1 MALSPF
7 HPIIATWFTRRF
19 GAPTEAQSKGWPA
32 ILAYKDTLI
41 AAPTG
46 SGKTLAAFLACLDRL
61 LREGIAGPLSPHPRV
76 LYISPLKALSNDVQR
91 NLQTPLEEIRAL
103 ASAEGIHFPEI
114 RIGVRTGDTP
124 QNERRTMLRK
134 PPHILITTPE
144 SLYLLLTAES
154 SRKLLTGIETV
165 IVDEIHALAR
175 DKRGAHLS
183 LSLARLDALCEKR
196 PVRIGLSATQKPI
209 ERMAQFLVGADRL
222 DAVAQ
227 PLCTIIDTGHL
238 RELDL
243 AIESPLSPLSAV
255 CSNAQ
260 WKEVYEQLGAMI
272 QCHRSTLIFV
282 NTRRL
287 SERVTHNL
295 SELIGEEHI
304 TSHHGSLSKKS
315 RLSAEQRLKSGE
327 LKAIVATASLE
338 LGIDIGYIDLVIQ
351 IGSPRAIATFL
362 QRIGRSGHALGK
374 IPKGRLIALTRDEL
388 LESIAL
394 IRAVR
399 AGRLD
404 QTTIPKGPL
413 DILAQQI
420 VALCAAEEW
429 DEAALFTLVRKA
441 FPYGDLEKSD
451 FDALLTMLSEGIP
464 SSNGRKGAHLYRDQ
478 IQGRLKARRGA
489 RIAALTSGGAIPDL
503 ADYKVVAEPDRITVG
518 SVDEDFAI
526 ESLAGDVFLLG
537 NTSWRIQ
544 QVRSGEVIVHDAHG
558 AAPTIPFWRGEAPSR
573 TAALSQEVSD
583 LRQAIA
589 ARLDDPKRATQWLMG
604 EAVLSEANAEACV
617 DYLAAQQAATGM
629 IPTADHLLFERFFD
643 ESGGMQ
649 LVIHSPLGGR
659 VNRAYG
665 LALRKRFCRRFDFEL
680 QASADDNGLVLSLGP
695 QQGFALE
702 EVMQMIRPE
711 GARAMLTQAL
721 LPSPFFQNRWRWN
734 TTRALVVLRQHGGKR
749 TPPPLQRF
757 RADDLLTNV
766 FPALTA
772 CPDNGT
778 YAGNIDI
785 PDHPLIRQTVHDV
798 LHEAMDVDSWLS
810 LIENIV
816 SKNIAVTCIDT
827 REPSPFS
834 YQLLNA
840 QPYAF
845 LDGAPLEERR
855 ARAVATRRTLSVESL
870 HDLGHLDPEAIRQ
883 VRSEAWPLI
892 RDADELHDFLLSIGL
907 LPEAETTSRSPLL
920 SEDTPGTSWGHFFE
934 TLRSTGRASRATDA
948 KGLRFWIAAE
958 STPMVQAVRTDLAL
972 KNDLRIPE
980 AFQKSWDKAEAWV
993 HLVRGRMDCIGPCT
1007 ASALANTLGLPKAAV
1022 DAALERL
1029 EGEGAVLRGRFTQG
1043 QEKNEP
1049 GETEDK
1055 EYCAR
1060 HLLARIH
1067 RLTLNALRQ
1076 QMAPVTPEAL
1086 ISFLL
1091 EWQHTT
1097 KATQRRGRE
1106 GLLEVIASLQG
1117 FEIPAVV
1124 WERHILPTRVSDYKS
1139 QCLDELAFS
1148 GEICWGRVKQGTT
1161 RNASRILPI
1170 SLMLREDVP
1179 WLRLQA
1185 AQDAEVLQN
1194 GLSGDAVAIFDLLKH
1209 DGALFFNEL
1218 QKKTRLL
1225 PTQLEKSL
1233 WELAAAGHVH
1243 GDGFSAIRALS
1254 KTTAPRAHL
1263 SSRKKTTSASLR
1275 QRAKRFWGGRPPV
1288 TPSSGTGRWGLMSNR
1303 DGAATEEA
1311 GHPDE
1316 LISGNNAA
1324 LNLWAQQLLTR
1335 YGVFFRDL
1343 LARESAAPP
1352 WRDLLP
1358 VYRRMEAR
1366 GEIRGGRFI
1375 TGVGGEQFA
1384 LPEVVPLLRQAR
1396 PQTQNPEL
1404 VFLSAT
1410 DPLNLAGILTP
1421 GPKVTA
1427 SASNLLACL
1436 GGKIVAHRQGKDTW
1450 ISPEL
1455 DPERALE
1462 LSQALIRLKIK

>member
-1 MALSPF
+1 MPLSAF
-7 HPIIATWFTRRF
+7 HPLISTWFAARF
-19 GAPTEAQSKGWPA
+19 GGPTEAQAQGWPA
-32 ILAYKDTLI
+32 ILENQDTLI

-46 SGKTLAAFLACLDRL
+46 SGKTFAAFLACLDRL
-61 LREGIAGPLSPHPRV
+61 FREGISGRLSEQPRV
-76 LYISPLKALSNDVQR
+76 LYVSPLKALSNDVQR
-91 NLQTPLEEIRAL
+91 NLQDPLGEIRAL
-103 ASAEGIHFPEI
+103 AAESGIKVPEI
-114 RIGVRTGDTP
+114 RVSVRTGDTP
-124 QNERRTMLRK
+124 QSERRAMLRK

-144 SLYLLLTAES
+144 SLYLLLTADS
-154 SRKLLTGIETV
+154 SRAMLTGVETV

-183 LSLARLDALCEKR
+183 LSLARLDAICDLR

-209 ERMAQFLVGADRL
+209 ERMAQFLVGADRI
-222 DAVAQ
+222 DAAGQ
-227 PLCTIIDTGHL
+227 PRCTIIDTGHL

-243 AIESPLSPLSAV
+243 AIESPKSSLSAV
-255 CSNAQ
+255 CSNEQ
-260 WKEVYEQLGAMI
+260 WKEVYAQIAALI
-272 QCHRSTLIFV
+272 QSHRSTLIFV

-295 SELIGEEHI
+295 SELIGEAHI

-315 RLSAEQRLKSGE
+315 RLAAEKRLKSGE
-327 LKAIVATASLE
+327 LKAVVATASLE

-374 IPKGRLIALTRDEL
+374 TPKGRLVALTRDEL
-388 LESIAL
+388 LEAIAL
-394 IRAVR
+394 IRAVH

-404 QTTIPKGPL
+404 QTIIPKGPL

-420 VALCAAEEW
+420 VAMCAAEEW
-429 DEAALFTLVRKA
+429 HENALFKRVRSA
-441 FPYGDLEKSD
+441 YPYGNLEKSD
-451 FDALLTMLSEGIP
+451 FEALLTMMSEGIP
-464 SSNGRKGAHLYRDQ
+464 SSNGRKGAYLHRDQ

-489 RIAALTSGGAIPDL
+489 RIAASTSGGAIPDL
-503 ADYKVVAEPDRITVG
+503 ADYRVVAEPEGVTVG

-544 QVRSGEVIVHDAHG
+544 QVKSGEVVVHDAHG

-583 LRQAIA
+583 LRAAIA
-589 ARLDDPKRATQWLMG
+589 ARLDDPPQATQWLKG
-604 EAVLSEANAEACV
+604 EAVLSQQNAEECIN
-617 DYLAAQQAATGM
+617 YLATQQAATGM
-629 IPTADHLLFERFFD
+629 IPTAEHILFERFFD

-702 EVMQMIRPE
+702 DVVQMIRPE
-711 GARAMLTQAL
+711 GAQAMLEQAL

-772 CPDNGT
+772 CPDNGN
-778 YAGNIDI
+778 YAGNLEI
-785 PDHPLIRQTVHDV
+785 PDQPLVRQTVDDV
-798 LHEAMDVDSWLS
+798 LHEAMDVEAWLT

-870 HDLGHLDPEAIRQ
+870 RDLGRLDPEAIRQ
-883 VRSEAWPLI
+883 VRLEAWPLV
-892 RDADELHDFLLSIGL
+892 RDADELHDVLLSVGL
-907 LPEAETTSRSPLL
+907 LPETEANAHSPLL
-920 SEDTPGTSWGHFFE
+920 AEEGIGASWAPFFE
-934 TLRSTGRASRATDA
+934 PLCAARRATRARDEH
-948 KGLRFWIAAE
+948 GTPFWVAAE
-958 STPMVQAVRTDLAL
+958 NWPLLRTVRP
-972 KNDLRIPE
+972 DLRLEGTLHTPPSFE
-980 AFQKSWDKAEAWV
+980 KAWEKAEAWL
-993 HLVRGRMDCIGPCT
+993 HLVRGRLDFTGPAT
-1007 ASALANTLGLPKAAV
+1007 AAELAAALGLPPAAV
-1022 DAALERL
+1022 DATLERL
-1029 EGEGAVLRGRFTQG
+1029 EGEGAVLRGRFTQAA
-1043 QEKNEP
+1043 QHS
-1049 GETEDK
+1049 ETK

-1076 QMAPVTPEAL
+1076 QMAPVSPEAL
-1086 ISFLL
+1086 MAFLL
-1091 EWQHTT
+1091 DWQHLS

-1106 GLLEVIASLQG
+1106 GLLEVIAALQG
-1117 FEIPAVV
+1117 FEIPAVA
-1124 WERHILPTRVSDYKS
+1124 WEQHILPARISDYKS
-1139 QCLDELAFS
+1139 TWLDELAFS
-1148 GEICWGRVKQGTT
+1148 GEICWGRARVGTS
-1161 RNASRILPI
+1161 RNATRILPI
-1170 SLMLREDVP
+1170 SLMLREDLP
-1179 WLRLQA
+1179 WLRRQSPSA
-1185 AQDAEVLQN
+1185 DDKPR
-1194 GLSGDAVAIFDLLKH
+1194 SGDAQAVLDILKTA
-1209 DGALFFNEL
+1209 GALFFSEL
-1218 QKKTRLL
+1218 QQKARLL
-1225 PTQLEKSL
+1225 PTQLEKAL
-1233 WELAAAGHVH
+1233 WELAAAGQVN
-1243 GDGFSAIRALS
+1243 GDGFSAIRTLTKS
-1254 KTTAPRAHL
+1254 KRAPSTA
-1263 SSRKKTTSASLR
+1263 LR
-1275 QRAKRFWGGRPPV
+1275 QRAKRFWGGRAPAKY
-1288 TPSSGTGRWGLMSNR
+1288 SGNGRWSVMPTVAENTDEAMGTDERMGR
-1303 DGAATEEA
+1303 EAATER
-1311 GHPDE
+1311 
-1316 LISGNNAA
+1316 
-1324 LNLWAQQLLTR
+1324 WAQQLLTR

-1358 VYRRMEAR
+1358 IYRRMEAR

-1384 LPEVVPLLRQAR
+1384 LPEAVPMLRQSR
-1396 PQTQNPEL
+1396 SLNPADAIHRI
-1404 VFLSAT
+1404 SAA
-1410 DPLNLAGILTP
+1410 DPLNLAGILVP
-1421 GPKVTA
+1421 GPKVPA
-1427 SASNLLACL
+1427 LASNVLIYQ
-1436 GGKIVAHRQGKDTW
+1436 GGKCVSHRQGEKTW
-1450 ISPEL
+1450 RDPAL
-1455 DPERALE
+1455 DEALAVHV
-1462 LSQALIRLKIK
+1462 SKALAR